1 MNLRVPHTCKRCVVL
16 FHTANNRSCNMPSF
30 GCDRASKPENSLYTI
45 NYPGDYKMKDSIKIS
60 QSPKEL

>member
-1 MNLRVPHTCKRCVVL
+1 
-16 FHTANNRSCNMPSF
+16 MPSF
-30 GCDRASKPENSLYTI
+30 GCDRASMPENALYTI